1 MDGFIAYDFCMTRFA
16 FFGGKVC
23 CEGCEEGRGGG
34 IKSNPKIGRP
44 AFDLIRVLCLSL
56 FSTHITKNKMKR
68 HTS

>member
-23 CEGCEEGRGGG
+23 CEGCKEEGWRNK
-34 IKSNPKIGRP
+34 IKFKSDVP